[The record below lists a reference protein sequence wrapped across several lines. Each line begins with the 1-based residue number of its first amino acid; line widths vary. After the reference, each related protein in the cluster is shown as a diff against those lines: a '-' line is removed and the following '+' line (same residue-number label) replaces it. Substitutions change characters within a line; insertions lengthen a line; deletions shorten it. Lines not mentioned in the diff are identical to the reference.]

1 MISGYKSDII
11 QIGSLA
17 LGGDLPVRVQ
27 SMTNTDTLDTA
38 ASVSQCIR
46 IIEAG
51 GELVRLTAQGVREAE
66 NLLHIKNE
74 LRRAGFDTPVCA
86 DIHFNPAA
94 AEVAARIVEKVRIN
108 PGNYADKRAS
118 FIKQELTDSE
128 WMAELE
134 RTRERLLPLIKI
146 CTEYGTAVRI
156 GVNHGSLSDRIM
168 TRYGNTPEGMAVSAI
183 EFLKIFRGEGFNR
196 IVVSMKSSDTLT
208 MVMANRLLVRMMAE
222 EGMFYPVHL
231 GITEAGEGE
240 DGRIISAAGT
250 GTLLA
255 EGIGDTIRVS
265 LSEPPEA
272 EIPVALAIIRAVAGD
287 AGRVSNP
294 VPPLEQRKAGERYW
308 PQVYTAAG
316 KDSVPG
322 STADK
327 FIGDATKVSLHG
339 NTPDKF
345 IDEAGKDYPSR
356 TTPDKFIDEAGMPA
370 ERETLTLRPD
380 ELRATAGNRA
390 YDRLLNP
397 VFSCDDPEQ
406 LAIESAALL
415 GRFFI
420 ARHPAGLCISNTGA
434 IQGEP
439 LRRLAFSILQAT
451 EARITRTR
459 YISCPTCGRTKF
471 NLQEAVK
478 RVKAA
483 TSHLTGMKIA
493 VMGCVVNG
501 PGEMAGS
508 DYGYVGAAEGKVHI
522 YRGTEAV
529 LKNVPEADAL
539 DKMLELIRNDQ
550 TGGNQDK

>member
-1 MISGYKSDII
+1 M
-11 QIGSLA
+11 
-17 LGGDLPVRVQ
+17 GGDLPVRVQ

-66 NLLHIKNE
+66 NLIHIKNE

-118 FIKQELTDSE
+118 FIRQELTDME

-183 EFLKIFRGEGFNR
+183 EFLKIFGGEGFNR

-208 MVMANRLLVRMMAE
+208 MVMANRMLVRMMTE

-272 EIPVALAIIRAVAGD
+272 EIPVARAIIRAVAGD
-287 AGRVSNP
+287 SGRVRNP
-294 VPPLEQRKAGERYW
+294 VSPLDQRKAGERYW

-316 KDSVPG
+316 KDSLP
-322 STADK
+322 
-327 FIGDATKVSLHG
+327 G
-339 NTPDKF
+339 NTADKF
-345 IDEAGKDYPSR
+345 IDEAGRDSLNS
-356 TTPDKFIDEAGMPA
+356 TNPDKFIDEAGMPA
-370 ERETLTLRPD
+370 ERETLTLAPD
-380 ELRATAGNRA
+380 ELRVTSGNQA

-397 VFSCDDPEQ
+397 VFSCDDAEQ

-420 ARHPAGLCISNTGA
+420 ARHPAGLCISNNGA
-434 IQGEP
+434 IRGEP

-539 DKMLELIRNDQ
+539 DKLLELIRNDQ

>member
-1 MISGYKSDII
+1 M
-11 QIGSLA
+11 
-17 LGGDLPVRVQ
+17 GGDLPVRVQ

-66 NLLHIKNE
+66 NLAAIRNG
-74 LRRAGFDTPVCA
+74 LRAAGFDTPLCA

-94 AEVAARIVEKVRIN
+94 AETAARIVEKVRIN

-118 FIKQELTDSE
+118 FIRQELTEGE

-134 RTRERLLPLIKI
+134 RTRERVLPLIKI
-146 CTEYGTAVRI
+146 CKEYGTAVRI

-168 TRYGNTPEGMAVSAI
+168 TRYGNTPMGMVVSAI
-183 EFLKIFRGEGFNR
+183 EFLKIFTDEGFHR

-208 MVMANRLLVRMMAE
+208 MVTANRLLVRMMAE
-222 EGMFYPVHL
+222 EGMFFPVHL

-255 EGIGDTIRVS
+255 EGIGDTVRVS

-272 EIPVALAIIRAVAGD
+272 EIPVARAIVNAVAGE
-287 AGRVSNP
+287 AGRVMNS
-294 VPPLEQRKAGERYW
+294 VPPLEQQRAGERW
-308 PQVYTAAG
+308 LPQVYTL
-316 KDSVPG
+316 V
-322 STADK
+322 ADK
-327 FIGDATKVSLHG
+327 IPEGTSGRSGHGDDPG
-339 NTPDKF
+339 DKN
-345 IDEAGKDYPSR
+345 IPGDGI
-356 TTPDKFIDEAGMPA
+356 TDKGGPA
-370 ERETLTLRPD
+370 EKPVKFADESGTLFSGETLTISPD
-380 ELRATAGNRA
+380 ELRLMTGMQAF
-390 YDRLLNP
+390 DRLLNP

-406 LAIESAALL
+406 LAIEAATLL

-420 ARHPAGLCISNTGA
+420 ARHPAGLSISNNGSV
-434 IQGEP
+434 QGET
-439 LRRLAFSILQAT
+439 LRRVAFSILQAT

-471 NLQEAVK
+471 NLQEAVQK
-478 RVKAA
+478 VKAA
-483 TSHLTGMKIA
+483 TAHLTGMKIA

-501 PGEMAGS
+501 PGEMAGA
-508 DYGYVGAAEGKVHI
+508 DYGYVGAAEGRVHI
-522 YRGTEAV
+522 YRGTEPV
-529 LKNVPEADAL
+529 YKNVPEAEAL
-539 DKMLELIRNDQ
+539 DRLLELISSDQ
-550 TGGNQDK
+550 AGRKSG

>member
-11 QIGSLA
+11 QIGSLSM
-17 LGGDLPVRVQ
+17 GGDLPVRVQ

-146 CTEYGTAVRI
+146 CTDYGTAVRI

-183 EFLKIFRGEGFNR
+183 EFLKIFREEGFKR

-208 MVMANRLLVRMMAE
+208 MVMANRLLVKMMAE
-222 EGMFYPVHL
+222 EGMFFPVHL

-272 EIPVALAIIRAVAGD
+272 EIPVARAIIRAIAGD
-287 AGRVSNP
+287 AGRVRNQ

-316 KDSVPG
+316 KDNSGNTAGKDSLPG
-322 STADK
+322 ST
-327 FIGDATKVSLHG
+327 
-339 NTPDKF
+339 PDIF
-345 IDEAGKDYPSR
+345 IDESGIPVQRDAL
-356 TTPDKFIDEAGMPA
+356 I
-370 ERETLTLRPD
+370 LTPD
-380 ELRATAGNRA
+380 ELLETSGSQA

-420 ARHPAGLCISNTGA
+420 ARHPAGLCITNNGA
-434 IQGEP
+434 VQGEP
-439 LRRLAFSILQAT
+439 LSRLAFSILQAT

-459 YISCPTCGRTKF
+459 YISCPTCGRTRF

-529 LKNVPEADAL
+529 LKNVPEAEAL
-539 DKMLELIRNDQ
+539 DKLLELIRNDQ
-550 TGGNQDK
+550 ASL

>member
-1 MISGYKSDII
+1 MTSGYKSDII
-11 QIGSLA
+11 NIGSLA
-17 LGGDLPVRVQ
+17 MGGDLPVRVQ

-66 NLLHIKNE
+66 NLAAIKSG
-74 LRRAGFDTPVCA
+74 LRAAGFETPLCA
-86 DIHFNPAA
+86 DIHFNPSA

-108 PGNYADKRAS
+108 PGNYADRRAS

-128 WMAELE
+128 WKAELE
-134 RTRERLLPLIKI
+134 RTRERLVPLIRI
-146 CTEYGTAVRI
+146 CSEYGTAVRI

-208 MVMANRLLVRMMAE
+208 MVMANRLLVKMMAE
-222 EGMFYPVHL
+222 EGMFFPVHL

-287 AGRVSNP
+287 TGRVNNP
-294 VPPLEQRKAGERYW
+294 VAPLEQRRPGERW
-308 PQVYTAAG
+308 FPQVYSTAGGKPGDGSAG
-316 KDSVPG
+316 KGLPGDDSGEG
-322 STADK
+322 SIAES
-327 FIGDATKVSLHG
+327 V
-339 NTPDKF
+339 N
-345 IDEAGKDYPSR
+345 AGKNR
-356 TTPDKFIDEAGMPA
+356 HGEIQVNFLDESGASFTGEA
-370 ERETLTLRPD
+370 LTVSPV
-380 ELRATAGNRA
+380 ELKVMVGSQAW
-390 YDRLLNP
+390 DRLLNP

-406 LAIESAALL
+406 LTIEAAALL

-420 ARHPAGLCISNTGA
+420 ARHPSGLCISNEGA
-434 IQGEP
+434 VQGEP

-471 NLQEAVK
+471 NLQEAVQK
-478 RVKAA
+478 VKLA
-483 TSHLTGMKIA
+483 TAHLTGMKIA

-501 PGEMAGS
+501 PGEMAGA

-529 LKNVPEADAL
+529 LKNIPEAEAL
-539 DKMLELIRNDQ
+539 DRLLELIRSDHAEKKPAQ
-550 TGGNQDK
+550 

>member
-1 MISGYKSDII
+1 MTPGYKSDII

-66 NLLHIKNE
+66 NLAAIKTE
-74 LRRAGFDTPVCA
+74 LRKAGFDTPLCA

-118 FIKQELTDSE
+118 FIRQELTDTE

-183 EFLKIFRGEGFNR
+183 EFLKIFRGEGFRR

-208 MVMANRLLVRMMAE
+208 MVLANRLLVKMMAD
-222 EGMFYPVHL
+222 EGMFFPVHL

-240 DGRIISAAGT
+240 DGRIISAAGI
-250 GTLLA
+250 GTLLT

-265 LSEPPEA
+265 LSEPPEN
-272 EIPVALAIIRAVAGD
+272 EIPVARAIIRAVAGE
-287 AGRVSNP
+287 AGRVKNP
-294 VPPLEQRKAGERYW
+294 LPPLEQRKPGERYW
-308 PQVYTAAG
+308 PEVYYAGKEHHRDAAG
-316 KDSVPG
+316 KEFRTGVRG
-322 STADK
+322 EA
-327 FIGDATKVSLHG
+327 F
-339 NTPDKF
+339 F
-345 IDEAGKDYPSR
+345 DESGKP
-356 TTPDKFIDEAGMPA
+356 P
-370 ERETLTLRPD
+370 EREVLTLAGD
-380 ELRATAGNRA
+380 ELPRTAGSQAFDRVLNR
-390 YDRLLNP
+390 
-397 VFSCDDPEQ
+397 VFNHDDPEK
-406 LAIESAALL
+406 LAIDAGALL

-420 ARHPAGLCISNTGA
+420 ARQPAGLCITNEGA
-434 IQGEP
+434 VQGEA
-439 LRRLAFSILQAT
+439 LRRLPFSILQAT

-471 NLQEAVK
+471 NLQEAVQK
-478 RVKAA
+478 VKAA
-483 TSHLTGMKIA
+483 TAHLTGMKIA

-501 PGEMAGS
+501 PGEMAGA

-529 LKNVPEADAL
+529 LKNIPEAEAL
-539 DKMLELIRNDQ
+539 EKLLDLINSDQ
-550 TGGNQDK
+550 QDKNPCN

>member
-1 MISGYKSDII
+1 
-11 QIGSLA
+11 
-17 LGGDLPVRVQ
+17 VRVQ

-66 NLLHIKNE
+66 NLAAIRSG
-74 LRRAGFDTPVCA
+74 LRAAGFETPVCA
-86 DIHFNPAA
+86 DIHFNPSA

-118 FIKQELTDSE
+118 FIRQDLSDSE
-128 WMAELE
+128 WIAELE
-134 RTRERLLPLIKI
+134 RTRERLLPLIRI
-146 CTEYGTAVRI
+146 CKEYGTAIRI

-183 EFLKIFRGEGFNR
+183 EFLKIFRGEGFGR

-208 MVMANRLLVRMMAE
+208 MVMANRLLVQMMQE
-222 EGMFYPVHL
+222 EGMHFPIHL

-265 LSEPPEA
+265 LSEPPED
-272 EIPVALAIIRAVAGD
+272 EIPVAKAIIMAVAGES
-287 AGRVSNP
+287 GRVMNP
-294 VPPLEQRKAGERYW
+294 VPPLDQRPAGERYF
-308 PQVYTAAG
+308 PQVFTAAYFTPG
-316 KDSVPG
+316 GTDTMSGATDTTAG
-322 STADK
+322 STDRTPSVTDTIPGPRDRTPGVNIPEPGVASQTSGVQNQESAMPGQFTDETG
-327 FIGDATKVSLHG
+327 IIYRGESL
-339 NTPDKF
+339 TVT
-345 IDEAGKDYPSR
+345 A
-356 TTPDKFIDEAGMPA
+356 
-370 ERETLTLRPD
+370 D
-380 ELRATAGNRA
+380 ELRVISGKQA

-397 VFSCDDPEQ
+397 VFSCDDPEKI
-406 LAIESAALL
+406 AIEAAALL

-420 ARHPAGLCISNTGA
+420 AKHPTGLCISNNGA
-434 IQGEP
+434 VQGEP
-439 LRRLAFSILQAT
+439 LRKLAFSILQAT

-471 NLQEAVK
+471 NLQEAVRK
-478 RVKAA
+478 VKEA
-483 TSHLTGMKIA
+483 TAHLTGMKIA

-501 PGEMAGS
+501 PGEMAGA
-508 DYGYVGAAEGKVHI
+508 DYGYVGAGEGKVHI

-529 LKNVPEADAL
+529 LKNIPEAEAL
-539 DKMLELIRNDQ
+539 DKLLELINKDQ
-550 TGGNQDK
+550 SGR